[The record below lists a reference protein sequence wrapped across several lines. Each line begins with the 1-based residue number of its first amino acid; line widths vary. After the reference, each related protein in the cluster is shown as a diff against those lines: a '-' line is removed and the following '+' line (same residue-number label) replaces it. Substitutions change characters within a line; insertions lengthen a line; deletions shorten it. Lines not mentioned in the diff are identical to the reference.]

1 MIKIVRQKLYYREQF
16 RSLSIYFLKRE
27 ENFFKFS
34 RPIYF
39 ASPFGCER
47 AKERH
52 VGDAM
57 ISTSVIAFY
66 IHFEHPFELNQRQ
79 TLFRRYSQMNTITLV
94 ANPRYNIPK
103 GINKCR
109 IVIFRCI
116 DESSSVIIS
125 FRFNDW
131 YMAWYQI
138 LQKPPLFNLR
148 RMLFIR
154 LPKGDPEIAFSN
166 SQHLNNIFI
175 YEFCE
180 SSNK

>member
-27 ENFFKFS
+27 ENLFKFS

-66 IHFEHPFELNQRQ
+66 II
-79 TLFRRYSQMNTITLV
+79 S
-94 ANPRYNIPK
+94 NIPSSLT
-103 GINKCR
+103 NVR
-109 IVIFRCI
+109 RCFADI
-116 DESSSVIIS
+116 
-125 FRFNDW
+125 
-131 YMAWYQI
+131 
-138 LQKPPLFNLR
+138 R
-148 RMLFIR
+148 R
-154 LPKGDPEIAFSN
+154 
-166 SQHLNNIFI
+166 
-175 YEFCE
+175 
-180 SSNK
+180 